1 MASLA
6 ELPELVGFFS
16 YSREDDQGSRGA
28 LSALR
33 DAIQNELSAQLGR
46 SQTDFRIWQDKA
58 TIPLGALWEREIDEG
73 IKQAAFFIPI
83 ITPRALR
90 SQNFAF
96 EFKTFLDRE
105 AELGRDD
112 LVFPILYI
120 SVPTLEDEKLWRD
133 DPVLKIVGTRQYLD
147 WRELRH
153 HDANTIE
160 VRQRLEQFCR
170 GITKALHKQ
179 WLSPQERRQQEQTD
193 ARRRAE
199 EEERRKT
206 AAAEA
211 ERLALEVRQRQEAEA
226 ARRAEEAEQKSL
238 ENEAARQRAEEERLR
253 LKAAAEKEAQEQR
266 AFKAAKLASTL
277 PTIDAFLAAHPDS
290 RFAAEAKELRTA
302 MQAREDARARAMT
315 SDDPAVLRAFRDTY
329 KKGDDVD
336 QVRAQL
342 RLLEPEKSRRTM
354 KPALI
359 AGALVV
365 VLAGAAAVWFATR
378 PNGASRPAIVVE
390 NPASTP
396 PPALS
401 NTPVLPT
408 AQPVPITPPEPK
420 SETKTET
427 KAEAS
432 NSRPETPPA
441 TASTPEIAEA
451 AGSVTDELVW
461 SHIKNTNDVA
471 TLQRFTIQFPNSLLR
486 KAAEARIAALAAVQT
501 AWNLMKDSTDA
512 DQLRRFIQQF
522 PSSPERSAAEQRLAS
537 ITGVPAPP
545 APPPPP
551 SAAIANETAATAPPS
566 PPATAL
572 AVAAPA
578 IAAPAATPEPHELAR
593 SLQFEL
599 MRVGC
604 FVDKVTGQFDEDT
617 KTAWHK
623 FLKLTS
629 KTMPDDV
636 TPDAIGAVR
645 QVNKRICP
653 LVCGHGQHA
662 EGEVCV
668 VNEPPPPPKRAER
681 RDRHEHEEAAPETA
695 HAAPPASTP
704 QPSRNTATPGNCYV
718 DRAATSGS
726 GYMRENCR

>member
-6 ELPELVGFFS
+6 ERPELVGFFS

-58 TIPLGALWEREIDEG
+58 AIPLGALWEKEIDEG

-96 EFKTFLDRE
+96 EFKTFLERE
-105 AELGRDD
+105 VELGRDD

-120 SVPTLEDEKLWRD
+120 AVPALEDEKLWRN

-153 HDANTIE
+153 HDSHTTE
-160 VRQRLEQFCR
+160 VRQKLEQFCR
-170 GITKALHKQ
+170 GITKALHKH
-179 WLSPQERRQQEQTD
+179 WVSPEERRQQEEIEL
-193 ARRRAE
+193 RRRAE
-199 EEERRKT
+199 EEERRKA

-211 ERLALEVRQRQEAEA
+211 ERLALEARQREEAEA
-226 ARRAEEAEQKSL
+226 ARERLAK
-238 ENEAARQRAEEERLR
+238 EAARQRAEEERLR
-253 LKAAAEKEAQEQR
+253 LKAAAEKETQEQR
-266 AFKAAKLASTL
+266 AFKAAKLAGTL
-277 PTIDAFLAAHPDS
+277 PAIDTFLAAHPDS
-290 RFAAEAKELRTA
+290 RFVAEANELRAA
-302 MQAREDARARAMT
+302 MQAREDAHARAMT
-315 SDDPAVLRAFRDTY
+315 SDDPAVLQAFRDTH

-336 QVRAQL
+336 QVRARL
-342 RLLEPEKSRRTM
+342 RLLEPEPPRQPM
-354 KPALI
+354 KLALI
-359 AGALVV
+359 AGALAII
-365 VLAGAAAVWFATR
+365 LAGAVGVWFATR
-378 PNGASRPAIVVE
+378 PNVESRPMTVAE
-390 NPASTP
+390 NPTPTP
-396 PPALS
+396 PPAQS
-401 NTPVLPT
+401 NVPPALT
-408 AQPVPITPPEPK
+408 AQSVAVAPSEPK
-420 SETKTET
+420 IEPKTEAKTET
-427 KAEAS
+427 KPEVT
-432 NSRPETPPA
+432 NSPPVETSPA
-441 TASTPEIAEA
+441 AAAPAPTPEVTEA
-451 AGSVTDELVW
+451 AGPVSDESVW
-461 SHIKNTNDVA
+461 SRLKNTNDVA
-471 TLQRFTIQFPNSLLR
+471 ALRHFTVQFPNSLLR
-486 KAAEARIAALAAVQT
+486 KAAEARIAALAAMQT

-522 PSSPERSAAEQRLAS
+522 PNSPERSAAEQRLAS
-537 ITGVPAPP
+537 ITGMPV
-545 APPPPP
+545 PPPPLP
-551 SAAIANETAATAPPS
+551 PPPEATATPPPAAASSPLPATTAVAVAS
-566 PPATAL
+566 PPA
-572 AVAAPA
+572 
-578 IAAPAATPEPHELAR
+578 AAPAAPAPDPHELAR

-604 FVDKVTGQFDEDT
+604 FVDKVTGQFDDDT

-668 VNEPPPPPKRAER
+668 VNEPPPPPRPKHEAKRETRPTREPGPAPAA
-681 RDRHEHEEAAPETA
+681 AAPADHTYCQGRSSGVA
-695 HAAPPASTP
+695 VSN
-704 QPSRNTATPGNCYV
+704 PSAYCGN
-718 DRAATSGS
+718 
-726 GYMRENCR
+726 